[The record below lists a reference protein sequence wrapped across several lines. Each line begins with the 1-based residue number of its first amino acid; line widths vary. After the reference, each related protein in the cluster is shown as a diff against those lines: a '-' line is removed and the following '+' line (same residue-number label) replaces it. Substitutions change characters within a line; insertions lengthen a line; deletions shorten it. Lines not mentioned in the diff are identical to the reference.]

1 MGKGSKVKGYIGE
14 KQLADLLHDFYGYPV
29 RRGQVFNGEPDLVGM
44 LGLHIECKFKKTV
57 SITGALAQSII
68 ASEKHHDGLPVVMFK
83 EISVQKR
90 NLPWLVAL
98 RYEDYIAIADKD
110 DSEADVRLH
119 FKGGIYGRMA
129 TCEKEALRF
138 YREPYD
144 IICMTLEDFIGIY
157 GNWKL
162 PFTEDDHDNV

>member
-1 MGKGSKVKGYIGE
+1 MGKMSRNKGAAGE
-14 KQLADLLHDFYGYPV
+14 RELKSILCAVYGYNV
-29 RRGQVFNGEPDLVGM
+29 KRGYVFEGTQDVYGM
-44 LGLHIECKFKKTV
+44 LGLHIECKYRETV

-68 ASEKHHDGLPVVMFK
+68 SSETRHDGLPVVMFK
-83 EISVQKR
+83 EISVHKR

-98 RYEDYIAIADKD
+98 RYEDYVTIAGKD
-110 DSEADVRLH
+110 ESEVDVRLA

-129 TCEKEALRF
+129 TCDKEALRF
-138 YREPYD
+138 YRKPYD